1 MTRKRLWMNRISG
14 IVCLLLWIA
23 LVIFLSGTTGKIAG
37 MALGIMLLVAVIYN
51 LYLPKEVSTHLIIPA
66 YAQKEE
72 KITGRLCISNTG
84 VFPVLSGKVFL
95 QVKKTISGEQEIFS
109 MNIRAAGR
117 KNGAAAFVIDSEY
130 MGFLEITIL
139 RVELYSFF
147 GCMKKVTYVNQE
159 KVVMILPQTTELHFP
174 VQNSGV
180 ACSFFDEEQSGKK
193 GNGPGEYEV
202 RLHRPAG
209 ALLAEH
215 PHQRQLRLDCRR
227 LRHGWNVVQKR
238 ARNAHKPPRRG
249 HPRHCGDG
257 ADMARSGR
265 AANQHLQCE
274 RRLRLHRRICSGHGA
289 LGKAHRRTQ
298 HYDHRLHPP
307 RHRRAR
313 PDNRGGGGTAA
324 DMVA

>member
-117 KNGAAAFVIDSEY
+117 KNGAAAFGI
-130 MGFLEITIL
+130 
-139 RVELYSFF
+139 F
-147 GCMKKVTYVNQE
+147 GNHDFAGGT
-159 KVVMILPQTTELHFP
+159 
-174 VQNSGV
+174 VQL
-180 ACSFFDEEQSGKK
+180 FWMYEK
-193 GNGPGEYEV
+193 GNICKSGE
-202 RLHRPAG
+202 
-209 ALLAEH
+209 
-215 PHQRQLRLDCRR
+215 
-227 LRHGWNVVQKR
+227 
-238 ARNAHKPPRRG
+238 
-249 HPRHCGDG
+249 
-257 ADMARSGR
+257 
-265 AANQHLQCE
+265 
-274 RRLRLHRRICSGHGA
+274 
-289 LGKAHRRTQ
+289 
-298 HYDHRLHPP
+298 
-307 RHRRAR
+307 
-313 PDNRGGGGTAA
+313 GGNDSATNNGTAFSSTKQRSCLFFF
-324 DMVA
+324 

>member
-23 LVIFLSGTTGKIAG
+23 FIIFLSGTTGKIAG

-95 QVKKTISGEQEIFS
+95 QVRKTISGEQEMFS

-159 KVVMILPQTTELHFP
+159 KVVMVRHKQRNCIFQYKTAELPVLFLMRNKVAKREMVRENILE
-174 VQNSGV
+174 S
-180 ACSFFDEEQSGKK
+180 
-193 GNGPGEYEV
+193 V
-202 RLHRPAG
+202 RMLMG
-209 ALLAEH
+209 IL
-215 PHQRQLRLDCRR
+215 
-227 LRHGWNVVQKR
+227 
-238 ARNAHKPPRRG
+238 
-249 HPRHCGDG
+249 
-257 ADMARSGR
+257 
-265 AANQHLQCE
+265 
-274 RRLRLHRRICSGHGA
+274 
-289 LGKAHRRTQ
+289 
-298 HYDHRLHPP
+298 
-307 RHRRAR
+307 
-313 PDNRGGGGTAA
+313 
-324 DMVA
+324 